1 MARSG
6 VNTLTFT
13 ARDIV
18 GRALLVCN
26 ARDVDQGL
34 DNIDLQTSFEAL
46 NVLVKQKQI
55 QQHLWKK
62 TEGVVF
68 LDVGKTDYLL
78 GPTGDEAC
86 DFDDFI
92 ETTTDADEVAT
103 QTVISVTST
112 TGMNNSDT
120 AGVMLDSGTRQWGTI
135 SAIDPGV
142 SITVPALA
150 SAAASGNTV
159 YTFTNLI
166 PRPLRILPNSRFRE
180 ASGASEI
187 PINRWA
193 RKEYFDQPDK
203 TSQGTVVNDYFQPVL
218 DDSRYYVWQTAQN
231 GDSLVR
237 ITYVRPLE
245 IFVTTA
251 DDPDFPSE
259 WFYPLV
265 YSLAE
270 VIAPEYKTSIERQ
283 DRISKLKTIFM
294 DDVLGFDQETSSID
308 VQVDMC

>member
-13 ARDIV
+13 ARDII
-18 GRALLVCN
+18 GKALSVCN
-26 ARDVDQGL
+26 ARDADQPL
-34 DNIDLQTSFEAL
+34 QNIDLQTGLEAL
-46 NVLVKQKQI
+46 NLLVKKKQI
-55 QQHLWKK
+55 QAHLWKK

-92 ETTTDADEVAT
+92 ETTLDADEALG
-103 QTVISVTST
+103 QTVISVAST
-112 TGMNNSDT
+112 TGMAASDT
-120 AGVMLDSGTRQWGTI
+120 AGILLDSGTRQWGTI

-150 SAAASGNTV
+150 SAAASGNSV
-159 YTFTNLI
+159 YTFTSLI
-166 PRPLRILPNSRFRE
+166 PRPLRLLPNSRFRE
-180 ASGASEI
+180 SSSSSEI
-187 PINRWA
+187 PINRWS

-203 TSQGTVVNDYFQPVL
+203 DSQGTVVNDYFQPVL

-231 GDSLVR
+231 ANNLVR
-237 ITYVRPLE
+237 ITYERPIE

-265 YSLAE
+265 YSLAV
-270 VIAPEYKTSIERQ
+270 VIGPEYKVTP
-283 DRISKLKTIFM
+283 DRMGINKALRDELM
-294 DDVLGFDQETSSID
+294 GDVLGFDQEPSSID